1 MCVAVE
7 RAIKQGRLARTGDDC
22 DYRRRRYTAPRVR
35 VIVVYATRGL
45 AEALLTIAR
54 ERAPASVTMPLA
66 TTPAGELDAE
76 IPPEESDG
84 DLPPETPVF
93 TDFYLPEVG
102 NSVSAVFGVDLG
114 TPAGQT
120 QGRFVSHPEGRLEL
134 LRTDDL
140 HEVVFVATP
149 PWERE
154 SLAAFDRRGR
164 RLALELVEAEPP
176 GEFIA

>member
-7 RAIKQGRLARTGDDC
+7 RATRQGQLARTGDDR
-22 DYRRRRYTAPRVR
+22 DYRRRRYTAPGVRVR
-35 VIVVYATRGL
+35 VVYATRGL
-45 AEALLTIAR
+45 VEALLAIAR
-54 ERAPASVTMPLA
+54 ERAPASVTMPVA
-66 TTPAGELDAE
+66 TTPAGELDADL
-76 IPPEESDG
+76 PPEESG
-84 DLPPETPVF
+84 ADLPPETPVF

-102 NSVSAVFGVDLG
+102 SSVSAVFGVDLG

-120 QGRFVSHPEGRLEL
+120 QGRFVSHPDGRLEL

-154 SLAAFDRRGR
+154 SVAAFDRRGR
-164 RLALELVEAEPP
+164 KLDLELVEAEPP
-176 GEFIA
+176 GESIA